1 MPGSQT
7 DVAVLLTNLSI
18 VQRVL
23 PLLAFDMP
31 NAAAA
36 VQESVQQQLEA
47 LCELSPLCAPAHLKQ
62 QKGTN
67 KQLQAEISAL
77 RSKLRH
83 SQTQLRHSE
92 AQLRRSEAQ
101 LRRSEAQVQLLQQQ
115 LEAAQAAGQKD

>member
-1 MPGSQT
+1 MS
-7 DVAVLLTNLSI
+7 
-18 VQRVL
+18 
-23 PLLAFDMP
+23 AFDMP

-62 QKGTN
+62 QKETN
-67 KQLQAEISAL
+67 KQLQAEIYAL

-83 SQTQLRHSE
+83 SRTQLRNSE
-92 AQLRRSEAQ
+92 AQLRRSEAH
-101 LRRSEAQVQLLQQQ
+101 VQLLQQQ